1 MDTPQ
6 NQDNWSNV
14 IKENTSSLLDQI
26 IQTSHEWVTSTT
38 TWEQSSNAWEKNSN
52 NSTESTNSSAIV
64 KKPRDPMTAG
74 MVLKLIGSLLFIAI
88 IFFGSFLAYI
98 VFNPDQASFFVTIF
112 GISPNDIQKLLKTL
126 INSSFWMTVL
136 VFSMVWITSLFKAI
150 WTPKEQKRRRLISW
164 LTAGIVGIFL
174 FSILAFWAYLFK
186 IIKDT
191 PYDNLG
197 GAVIIY
203 DNDIYSYEEYKD
215 YAKVETTNSI
225 IGPITLKYN
234 LATNSKAV
242 MKKNL
247 ITIDSYEIDFD
258 GARCANGKTSVNGTD
273 PATDEWII
281 CTFDEVRSYQIKGT
295 YIGKDRLDKTH
306 KIDIP
311 IDPVEIKW
319 LMDIS
324 KNRNAD
330 GKKIIT
336 FNASS
341 IKNLWN
347 PRWLSPDS
355 ATEEASSSTTQKVS
369 NKPNIL
375 CFKLFGLACDRY
387 FIIADDDTINN
398 IEWNIQFE
406 QDSANLLGIT
416 MTLSG
421 LNVSS
426 NEIIDIDWIQ
436 DEWTRLCKWP
446 WLTCKYLFASF
457 WEKNINA
464 TIKLANKKVYK
475 IQWTIIINT
484 PLSITRHAQIKDT
497 DNNLLN
503 TLETFD
509 AGLNAYVIT
518 DLSVPTTLVFDA
530 RDIIIENPWYKII
543 NVTWKISDSKST
555 QEKIGE
561 KINFE
566 IERTE
571 RYKIE
576 AIYTFEKDVA
586 AIDSKIRTAKD
597 VIILD
602 LEKKELDPVL
612 KIVSQSSDYVPSK
625 ITVDA
630 SSSSSK
636 NWKIQKFSFDFDDGR
651 APAVG
656 DAIQTYEY
664 TTPGEKKITLTIT
677 DSNNEQASISKYVI
691 LKDTP
696 RSVAFSTSMSP
707 WIIDTP
713 VDFIADKATGQ
724 IEEWIWNFWD
734 NTPISKGYEVSHTF
748 KKAWNYN
755 VSLTI
760 KYSDGTEKTNSQP
773 FKVETSL
780 E

>member
-1 MDTPQ
+1 MDTPE
-6 NQDNWSNV
+6 NKDIWSNE

-26 IQTSHEWVTSTT
+26 IKTSHETTIKVDTEIGPTGDISVNSTT
-38 TWEQSSNAWEKNSN
+38 IPPT
-52 NSTESTNSSAIV
+52 

-164 LTAGIVGIFL
+164 LTAGVVGIFL

-203 DNDIYSYEEYKD
+203 DNDIYPYSDYKD
-215 YAKVETTNSI
+215 YSKIEITNSL

-247 ITIDSYEIDFD
+247 ISINSYEIDFD
-258 GARCANGKTSVNGTD
+258 GAKCANGKSIVNGSD
-273 PATDEWII
+273 PALDEWII
-281 CTFDEVRSYQIKGT
+281 CTFDEVRSYQIKWT

-311 IDPVEIKW
+311 IDPVEIKGII
-319 LMDIS
+319 DIT

-330 GKKIIT
+330 GKKIVT
-336 FNASS
+336 LNASS
-341 IKNLWN
+341 VKNLGN
-347 PRWLSPDS
+347 PRWISSDS
-355 ATEEASSSTTQKVS
+355 WNEETTTSTTQQIWK
-369 NKPNIL
+369 NPNLI
-375 CFKLFGLACDRY
+375 CFKLFNISCDRY
-387 FIIADDDTINN
+387 FIIVDDDTIHD
-398 IEWNIQFE
+398 IEWSIQFE
-406 QDSANLLGIT
+406 QDSANLLGMT

-421 LNVSS
+421 LNISS
-426 NEIIDIDWIQ
+426 NEIVDIDWIQ
-436 DEWTRLCKWP
+436 DEWTRLCRWP
-446 WLTCKYLFASF
+446 GITCKYLFASF
-457 WEKNINA
+457 GEKNIKA
-464 TIKLANKKVYK
+464 TITLANKKTYK
-475 IQWTIIINT
+475 IQGTVILNT

-497 DNNLLN
+497 DNNILN

-509 AGLNAYVIT
+509 AGLNAYVIK
-518 DLSVPTTLVFDA
+518 DLSVPMNLIFDA
-530 RDIIIENPWYKII
+530 RDIIIENPGYKMI
-543 NVTWKISDSKST
+543 NVTWKITDSKNT
-555 QEKIGE
+555 EEKIWE

-566 IERTE
+566 IQRTE

-597 VIILD
+597 IIILD
-602 LEKKELDPVL
+602 LERKELDPVL
-612 KIVSQSSDYVPSK
+612 KIVQQSSDYVPSK

-636 NWKIQKFSFDFDDGR
+636 NWKIQKFTFDFDDGR
-651 APAVG
+651 PPATG
-656 DAIQTYEY
+656 DAVQTYEY
-664 TTPGEKKITLTIT
+664 TTPWEKKITLTIT
-677 DSNNEQASISKYVI
+677 DSNNEQATISKYII

-707 WIIDTP
+707 WIINNP
-713 VDFIADKATGQ
+713 VDFVADKATWQ

-734 NTPISKGYEVSHTF
+734 NTPIIKGYDVSHIFT
-748 KKAWNYN
+748 KAGKYN

-760 KYSDGTEKTNSQP
+760 RYSDGTEKSNSQE
-773 FKVETSL
+773 FTVETTL
-780 E
+780 EP

>member
-1 MDTPQ
+1 MDTPE
-6 NQDNWSNV
+6 NKDIGSNE

-26 IQTSHEWVTSTT
+26 IKTSHETTIKVDTEIGPTGDISVNSTT
-38 TWEQSSNAWEKNSN
+38 IPPT
-52 NSTESTNSSAIV
+52 

-126 INSSFWMTVL
+126 INSSFGMTVL

-164 LTAGIVGIFL
+164 LTAGVVGIFL

-203 DNDIYSYEEYKD
+203 DNDIYPYSDYKD
-215 YAKVETTNSI
+215 YSKIEITNSL

-247 ITIDSYEIDFD
+247 ISINSYEIDFD
-258 GARCANGKTSVNGTD
+258 GAKCANGKSIVNGSD
-273 PATDEWII
+273 PALDEGII

-311 IDPVEIKW
+311 IDPVEIKGII
-319 LMDIS
+319 DIT

-330 GKKIIT
+330 GKKIVT
-336 FNASS
+336 LNASS
-341 IKNLWN
+341 VKNLGN
-347 PRWLSPDS
+347 PRWISSDS
-355 ATEEASSSTTQKVS
+355 GNEETTTSTTQQIGK
-369 NKPNIL
+369 NPNLI
-375 CFKLFGLACDRY
+375 CFKLFNISCDRY
-387 FIIADDDTINN
+387 FIIVDDDTIHD
-398 IEWNIQFE
+398 IEGSIQFE
-406 QDSANLLGIT
+406 QDSANLLGMT

-421 LNVSS
+421 LNISS
-426 NEIIDIDWIQ
+426 NEIVDIDWIQ
-436 DEWTRLCKWP
+436 DEGTRLCRGP
-446 WLTCKYLFASF
+446 GITCKYLFASF
-457 WEKNINA
+457 GEKNIKA
-464 TIKLANKKVYK
+464 TITLANKKTYK
-475 IQWTIIINT
+475 IQGTVILNT

-497 DNNLLN
+497 DNNILN

-509 AGLNAYVIT
+509 AGLNAYVIK
-518 DLSVPTTLVFDA
+518 DLSVPMNLIFDA
-530 RDIIIENPWYKII
+530 RDIIIENPGYKMI
-543 NVTWKISDSKST
+543 NVTWKITDSKNT
-555 QEKIGE
+555 EEKIGE

-566 IERTE
+566 IQRTE

-597 VIILD
+597 IIILD
-602 LEKKELDPVL
+602 LERKELDPVL
-612 KIVSQSSDYVPSK
+612 KIVQQSSDYVPSK

-636 NWKIQKFSFDFDDGR
+636 NWKIQKFTFDFDDGR
-651 APAVG
+651 PPATG
-656 DAIQTYEY
+656 DAVQTYEY

-677 DSNNEQASISKYVI
+677 DSNNEQATISKYII

-707 WIIDTP
+707 GIINNP
-713 VDFIADKATGQ
+713 VDFVADKATGQ
-724 IEEWIWNFWD
+724 IEEWIWNFGD
-734 NTPISKGYEVSHTF
+734 NTPIIKGYDVSHIFT
-748 KKAWNYN
+748 KAGKYN

-760 KYSDGTEKTNSQP
+760 RYSDGTEKSNSQE
-773 FKVETSL
+773 FTVETTL
-780 E
+780 EP